1 MTDNEIIKALERCST
16 NYNCG
21 DCPYYFD
28 AENCPDPLMNDAL
41 DLINRQKAEI
51 ERLKKDCEDVIYK
64 LEYLL
69 CTATG
74 NKFSKHTYPIGD
86 MVSYVNDYIQDCC
99 NEAVEEAKEAV
110 KSEAIK
116 EFEEKLEYF
125 ILNEDVEIVKPKCKY
140 YGSYINGA
148 NQFRHQIKNGIKK
161 LVKEMEV
168 SE

>member
-1 MTDNEIIKALERCST
+1 MTDNEIIKFIEHAINSAKGEDGFKEIYWKKLD
-16 NYNCG
+16 YI
-21 DCPYYFD
+21 
-28 AENCPDPLMNDAL
+28 L
-41 DLINRQKAEI
+41 DLINRQKEEI
-51 ERLKKDCEDVIYK
+51 ERLNKDCEDVIYK

-116 EFEEKLEYF
+116 EFEEELEYF

-140 YGSYINGA
+140 YRSYINGA

-168 SE
+168 SK